1 MQAKDAVTI
10 KVKVLWEIDEE
21 ELEFY
26 TKIADK
32 IQLECDAVI
41 LETMK
46 CIYKNN
52 IWQELEERLANV
64 K

>member
-1 MQAKDAVTI
+1 M
-10 KVKVLWEIDEE
+10 LWEIDEE

-52 IWQELEERLANV
+52 IGQELEERLTNV